1 MPTLPILRVSKKLR
15 QNQFSIY
22 LSFTWYAVRVN
33 RLNGPLVFLSLKKL
47 FIKIILILSHRDIN

>member
-33 RLNGPLVFLSLKKL
+33 RLNGPLVFISVKKL
-47 FIKIILILSHRDIN
+47 FIKIILILSHCDIN